1 MLHSSLVSLF
11 GQVDFTEADV
21 EALLSMSQS
30 REARSGQTLF
40 SRAQLASHLIWL
52 YQGSAA
58 LGWLTTEGVFRPER
72 TVSGPAWLDQSSAW
86 LGKCHAMDAQA
97 QSLCLVVAW
106 PLPALRRWL
115 RSAPALSVGVITAL
129 AHEVDALSA
138 NTHDLMHKD
147 APARLASWLVQHC
160 EPTPSDVRRAVVQLQ
175 GRKRDLASQLGI
187 TPETLS
193 RLMRSFT
200 RQGVIVV
207 TGYTVQVSDLVA
219 LRLLA
224 LA

>member
-1 MLHSSLVSLF
+1 
-11 GQVDFTEADV
+11 
-21 EALLSMSQS
+21 
-30 REARSGQTLF
+30 
-40 SRAQLASHLIWL
+40 
-52 YQGSAA
+52 
-58 LGWLTTEGVFRPER
+58 
-72 TVSGPAWLDQSSAW
+72 
-86 LGKCHAMDAQA
+86 
-97 QSLCLVVAW
+97 LVVAW

-115 RSAPALSVGVITAL
+115 RNAPALSVGVITAL

-138 NTHDLMHKD
+138 STHDLMHKD

-160 EPTPSDVRRAVVQLQ
+160 EPTPSDVQRAVVQLQ

-207 TGYTVQVSDLVA
+207 TGYTVQVSDLMA